1 MTRKVGLSLTLPA
14 FALLI
19 SCSGDRALTNAPG
32 SGRKVRLADRVE
44 PQPRWEPDRTVQAA
58 EEGATAPFE
67 AAQTPATPQELHSLV
82 MGPME
87 VDEGTLTASANA
99 PAASSAVR
107 RIGRHPLPVVR
118 MALGAAQATHAQRL
132 EHAIADAGGTN
143 VWAIVGFVCS
153 FFIPLLGIIFSVIAL
168 GQIKRTGERGRGL
181 ALAGLIISIVSTLF
195 VISLLA

>member
-1 MTRKVGLSLTLPA
+1 MTRKLGLSLTVPA

-19 SCSGDRALTNAPG
+19 SCTGDRTLTNAPG

-44 PQPRWEPDRTVQAA
+44 PQPRWEPDRTV
-58 EEGATAPFE
+58 
-67 AAQTPATPQELHSLV
+67 PA
-82 MGPME
+82 PME
-87 VDEGTLTASANA
+87 GSAAPLEAVQAPAVGPEMASTRLDRNAPTEGTLTASVNA
-99 PAASSAVR
+99 TASIGSGIGRYPFPAVR
-107 RIGRHPLPVVR
+107 R
-118 MALGAAQATHAQRL
+118 ALGAVQATLAPRP
-132 EHAIADAGGTN
+132 EPTVPDAGGTN

-181 ALAGLIISIVSTLF
+181 ALAGLIISIVTMLF